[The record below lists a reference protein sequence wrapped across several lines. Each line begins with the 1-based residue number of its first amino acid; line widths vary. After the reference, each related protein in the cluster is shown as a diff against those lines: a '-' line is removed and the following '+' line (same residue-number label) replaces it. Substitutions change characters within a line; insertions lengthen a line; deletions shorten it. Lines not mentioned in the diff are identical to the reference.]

1 MNQLVIHFRAVVAR
15 QHPANKEDA
24 VSDRFFTLAKGGTA
38 TSLGDR
44 VVSKRFL
51 LNCVR

>member
-1 MNQLVIHFRAVVAR
+1 VNQLVIHFRAVVAR

-24 VSDRFFTLAKGGTA
+24 VSDRFSRWATGLRP

-44 VVSKRFL
+44 VRFL
-51 LNCVR
+51 LNYVR